1 MPKHSGLIDHDPDR
15 EITKI
20 FHRLHDGDWAYETIQ
35 NTDPIIEANKWNQ
48 SFNPISGNVPMKR
61 VASIP
66 VIFIEKWKRELGID
80 YWSKDPAMQRKVD
93 ALLNSSE
100 WKWLR
105 TDESVL

>member
-1 MPKHSGLIDHDPDR
+1 MPKHSGIIDHDPDR

-48 SFNPISGNVPMKR
+48 SFNPVGTLNVGVKR

-66 VIFIEKWKRELGID
+66 LIIIEKWRNELGID
-80 YWSKDPAMQRKVD
+80 YWNPNHQQKVD
-93 ALLNSSE
+93 DLLNSSE